1 MPESELVSV
10 LIATR
15 NRTDLLRKCLESLLS
30 LDYQAFEVVVVDQ
43 SPTPALTVTDPRI
56 RIIHSRTVGK
66 AVALNIA
73 LAEARG
79 RYFAFTDDDCT
90 VFPNWITKG
99 LARFRSCADAGLI
112 FGALVSA
119 PHDQEHGI
127 IPTFVPPSY
136 EVHRGVGA
144 IQVRAGAGANMF
156 ASRALFQK
164 IKGFDAM
171 LGPGATFRSCE
182 EFDLYY
188 RTVVAGFAV
197 IRDPDNPV
205 VHWGIRSKSDGSG
218 ERLIRDYWFGEGA
231 VLGKHARAR
240 DRRALQLGLQT
251 FSTEAKWAL
260 MSLARFRGKTNLRR
274 AASWA
279 HGFVKG
285 ATMPLDDSHRFFEQ

>member
-1 MPESELVSV
+1 MSESSLVSV

-15 NRTDLLRKCLESLLS
+15 NRSDLLRICLDSLLA
-30 LDYQAFEVVVVDQ
+30 LDYSPFEVIVVDQ
-43 SPTPALTVTDPRI
+43 SEKPSNPVADPRV
-56 RIIHSRTVGK
+56 RIIHSRSVGK
-66 AVALNIA
+66 ALALNLA

-79 RYFAFTDDDCT
+79 TFLAFTDDDCT
-90 VFPNWITKG
+90 VLPDWLTKG
-99 LARFRSCADAGLI
+99 VERFTSCPDAGLI
-112 FGALVSA
+112 FGALVPA
-119 PHDQEHGI
+119 PHDPERAI
-127 IPTFVPPSY
+127 IPSFVPPAY
-136 EVHRGVGA
+136 EVHRGVRA

-156 ASRALFQK
+156 ASRALFDR

-171 LGPGATFRSCE
+171 LGPGAAFRSCE

-205 VHWGIRSKSDGSG
+205 VHWGMRSKADGSG

-240 DRRALQLGLQT
+240 DKRAWQLGIQT

-260 MSLARFRGKTNLRR
+260 MSLARFRGRTNLQR

-285 ATMPLDDSHRFFEQ
+285 ASLPSDGSHRFSDH